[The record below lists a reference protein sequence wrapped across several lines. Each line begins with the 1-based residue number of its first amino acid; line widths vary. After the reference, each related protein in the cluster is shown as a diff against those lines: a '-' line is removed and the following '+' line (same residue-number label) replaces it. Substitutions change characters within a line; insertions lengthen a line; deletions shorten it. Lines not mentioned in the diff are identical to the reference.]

1 MNKIYPADNQQ
12 NKGIILLKRLKIGL
26 LQGHKTP
33 AETKN
38 GTTHYTENCRCPSSI
53 QETGLPRKTAGIAS
67 DGQKNENIGL
77 S

>member
-26 LQGHKTP
+26 LQGHKTL

-38 GTTHYTENCRCPSSI
+38 GTTHYTENCRYR
-53 QETGLPRKTAGIAS
+53 L
-67 DGQKNENIGL
+67 
-77 S
+77 